1 MKLKLSVF
9 LMSALV
15 LSACGGAAAT
25 NEANKTVANTAAAN
39 DKTANTAAPVGEAK
53 FPFADFPAVETT
65 AKAGEV
71 VLVPSFNWIMDATE
85 KGGDKVTFIWYQQTM
100 ANPGK
105 EMSEVKFMSNT
116 HKVPN
121 AYIVPIAPNGKAKK
135 GDILLT
141 WWQTGSGLQR
151 AIVVDDANPSEPVVR
166 YLDLSYDNPAKAKDG
181 VTSIGQME
189 EKLKPNSFVKIN
201 APMEPGSAT
210 AIQDGADM
218 KHGQVIRVAGEKVFV
233 KMFAG
238 KVGVFDK
245 SKCQPVP
252 LVPDVKEGD
261 SVKAERNGRF
271 SAGKVSKVDA
281 KIGRV
286 WVKFD
291 GSDKDDVI
299 AFGDVMK

>member
-1 MKLKLSVF
+1 MKLKLSLF
-9 LMSALV
+9 LMSAFI

-25 NEANKTVANTAAAN
+25 NEANKTAAN
-39 DKTANTAAPVGEAK
+39 SGATNEKTANTAAPIGEAK

-65 AKAGEV
+65 AKAGDV

-85 KGGDKVTFIWYQQTM
+85 KGGDQVTFIWYNQTM

-121 AYIVPIAPNGKAKK
+121 AYIMPIPPNGKAKK

-141 WWQTGSGLQR
+141 WWQSGSGMQR

-166 YLDLSYDNPAKAKDG
+166 YLDIEYDNPAKGKDG
-181 VTSIGQME
+181 MTSIGQTD
-189 EKLKPNSFVKIN
+189 EKLKPNTFVKIN

-210 AIQDGADM
+210 AIQDGADL
-218 KHGQVIRVAGEKVFV
+218 KHGQVIRAAGEKVFV
-233 KMFAG
+233 QMFAG

-245 SKCQPVP
+245 SRCQPVP
-252 LVPDVKEGD
+252 IVPDVKEGD
-261 SVKAERNGRF
+261 SVKAERYGKF
-271 SAGKVSKVDA
+271 SSGKVSKVDP

-291 GSDKDDVI
+291 GSDKEEVI